1 MEDYPPS
8 YTEHNLPLVL
18 LLGLSPD
25 SLDDGSST
33 AQRQESGTRL
43 HIQSPQ
49 CESERARHLA
59 QHFLALD
66 GTLAAWNAT
75 ALPGPAATMKYRM
88 RSVGRTWTLA
98 PRKAAPPPQSPD
110 EGNRQSSP
118 SKHMELHSTL
128 SPLSPGSPLYPDGI
142 MTPMWLAKH
151 QNRVPCLVIAFF
163 EMSMSGGSSVD
174 DTIISDINA
183 VRAALL
189 RSGCKTKFAAI
200 LLSEKSIVRAPEL
213 EDRLTSI
220 RRTASLDSK
229 VGLFFQPPMS
239 SAAEV
244 STFVHGIFNTLQPVS
259 VEYYR
264 DLTKHA
270 RRKKARSFV
279 PVSTVATSKGG
290 PQALSSIAWNARYE
304 VKLGVF
310 AEFRSE
316 MDVAERHYSQ
326 AIEDLFNV
334 EGPFETT
341 PSWSPRF
348 DEVRLLSDVIAM
360 RVVRC
365 QLWNSITSG
374 AVQSWSNY
382 RVRMQDLVD
391 RRGKGTQTYS
401 WAAWES
407 RWAKTMSELVQRADL
422 PALKQ
427 SIKQSVE
434 DSSEIMVPLTYA
446 PPERTYASVDRTP
459 PFLMLHHPGYWL
471 RLATSATRLRWQR
484 ALKIPEEDRLPP
496 GQSPA
501 SALVER
507 SNAYDCYLVPEPDEE
522 YDLSGKAHVDHM
534 SSLSELSKASAQEL
548 AARGQARL
556 AAELMLALARD
567 LSRVERYAE
576 VLEVLSPLY
585 NESYWRQDHWL
596 LFGEVIPLLNQAAQA
611 VGDSEIVLA
620 TTWESLSDPTGLA
633 PGSQAKFTHCIDE
646 VAVRGGI
653 TVADYTDHQ
662 RHCPITPSFAFAES
676 ETFVGDSMGCQ
687 ITLSLPSSAR
697 AATVTLS
704 NISLRIGSYRPI
716 DLVHTVDDA
725 ASGITAINLHERD
738 GNLLGNCNLELRP
751 GQASTMNFTLVFRE
765 AREYRL
771 KEIALSV
778 KTDRFQLKH
787 TLNNIEHLQAKD
799 WLHDDEG
806 NGIRRGLHHHE
817 TTAVTVLPK
826 PPKLRIALVDLRSQ
840 YYVGERCT
848 LTMRVT
854 NDEAESV
861 TGSIRQ
867 IHDESGD
874 TALSI
879 RWEADDREYT
889 GADLYP
895 LQELH
900 PDDSALLT
908 LSIQAPLDAGTHA
921 IALDADYTLAG
932 EPFTA
937 LKRTLTLEI
946 VFATLFEAKFTLSP
960 ALHEDP
966 WPSYFT
972 SFSASESPEGVPH
985 LWRVGS
991 KLRSLADSSILIESV
1006 KAIVDHVGE
1015 DASCQIMDLDRLDQV
1030 TLSSQGVFER
1040 AFQLL
1045 TRKGSLDDRSPT
1057 AVELSL
1063 ELTWRRQD
1071 NDNVSTALVPIP
1083 RMTLPTSEPRVLCV
1097 HAESRDTG
1105 ADVVLQ
1111 YHLENPSS
1119 HFLTFAVTFEAND
1132 DFAFSGPKHR
1142 ALSLA
1147 PLSRHRIDYN
1157 LLVHGALD
1165 AVKGPGGPGRWIYPG
1180 LQVVDSY
1187 YQKTL
1192 RVQAAG
1198 NGVKLDAQKGL
1209 AVWVPASTE
1218 KR

>member
-8 YTEHNLPLVL
+8 YTKHNLPLVL

-49 CESERARHLA
+49 CDSERARHLA

-66 GTLAAWNAT
+66 GTQAAWNAT

-110 EGNRQSSP
+110 EANQQISP

-142 MTPMWLAKH
+142 ITPMWLAKH
-151 QNRVPCLVIAFF
+151 QDHVPCLVIAFF
-163 EMSMSGGSSVD
+163 EMSKSEGSSVD

-189 RSGCKTKFAAI
+189 RSGCKTKFAAV
-200 LLSEKSIVRAPEL
+200 LLSEKSIVRAPEI

-220 RRTASLDSK
+220 RRTTSLDSK
-229 VGLFFQPPMS
+229 TGLFFQPPMS

-270 RRKKARSFV
+270 RRKKARSSV
-279 PVSTVATSKGG
+279 PVSNVATSKGG
-290 PQALSSIAWNARYE
+290 PQALSSISWNARYE

-348 DEVRLLSDVIAM
+348 DEARLLSDAIAL

-365 QLWNSITSG
+365 QLWNSLTSG

-382 RVRMQDLVD
+382 RVRMQDLID
-391 RRGKGTQTYS
+391 RRGKGSQTYS

-407 RWAKTMSELVQRADL
+407 RWAKTMSKLVQRADL

-427 SIKQSVE
+427 SMKQSIE
-434 DSSEIMVPLTYA
+434 DSSEIIVPLTYA
-446 PPERTYASVDRTP
+446 PPERTYASMDRTP
-459 PFLMLHHPGYWL
+459 PFLMLHHAGYWL

-501 SALVER
+501 SALVGR
-507 SNAYDCYLVPEPDEE
+507 SNTYDCYLVPEPDEE
-522 YDLSGKAHVDHM
+522 YVLSGEAHAGHI
-534 SSLSELSKASAQEL
+534 SSLSELSRASAQEL
-548 AARGQARL
+548 AAHGQARL
-556 AAELMLALARD
+556 AAEVMLALARD
-567 LSRVERYAE
+567 LSCAERYAE

-585 NESYWRQDHWL
+585 NVSYWRQDHWL
-596 LFGEVIPLLNQAAQA
+596 LFGEVIPLLKQAAQA

-620 TTWESLSDPTGLA
+620 TTWESLNDPTRLT
-633 PGSQAKFTHCIDE
+633 PGSQADFTHCIDE
-646 VAVRGGI
+646 VGVRGGI
-653 TVADYTDHQ
+653 TVADYTDQQ
-662 RHCPITPSFAFAES
+662 RDCPIAVSFAFAES
-676 ETFVGDSMGCQ
+676 ETFVGDSMSCQ
-687 ITLSLPSSAR
+687 ITISLPSSAR

-704 NISLRIGSYRPI
+704 NISLRIGSHRPI
-716 DLVHTVDDA
+716 DLVHTADDA
-725 ASGITAINLHERD
+725 AFSITAVTLQERD

-771 KEIALSV
+771 KEIALSI

-787 TLNNIEHLQAKD
+787 ALNDIEHLQAKY
-799 WLHDDEG
+799 WLHDDDG
-806 NGIRRGLHHHE
+806 NRIRRGLNHHE
-817 TTAVTVLPK
+817 TTVVTVLPK
-826 PPKLRIALVDLRSQ
+826 PPKLRIAVVDLRSQ
-840 YYVGERCT
+840 YYVGEQCT
-848 LTMRVT
+848 LTIRVT
-854 NDEAESV
+854 NDEAQMV

-867 IHDESGD
+867 THDESED
-874 TALSI
+874 TMLST
-879 RWEADDREYT
+879 RWET
-889 GADLYP
+889 GGSQVDLCP

-900 PDDSALLT
+900 PDDSVLLK
-908 LSIQAPLDAGTHA
+908 LDVHAPLDAATHT
-921 IALDADYTLAG
+921 ITLDADYTLAG
-932 EPFTA
+932 EPFAA
-937 LKRTLTLEI
+937 LKRTFTLEI
-946 VFATLFEAKFTLSP
+946 VFATMFAAKFTLSP
-960 ALHEDP
+960 SLHADP

-972 SFSASESPEGVPH
+972 SPSAQESPEGVPH

-991 KLRSLADSSILIESV
+991 KLRSLADSPILIESAKV
-1006 KAIVDHVGE
+1006 IVDHIAD
-1015 DASCQIMDLDRLDQV
+1015 DASCQIIAMDGLGQV
-1030 TLSSQGVFER
+1030 TLSPQGVFER

-1045 TRKGSLDDRSPT
+1045 TRKTSLDDRGPT

-1063 ELTWRRQD
+1063 ELTWRRQG
-1071 NDNVSTALVPIP
+1071 NDTISSALVPIP
-1083 RMTLPTSEPRVLCV
+1083 RLTLSTSEPRALCV
-1097 HAESRDTG
+1097 GAVTGDTD
-1105 ADVVLQ
+1105 ANVVLQ

-1119 HFLTFAVTFEAND
+1119 HFLTFAITLEAND

-1147 PLSRHRIDYN
+1147 PLSRHRIEYH
-1157 LLVHGALD
+1157 LLVHGAGD
-1165 AVKGPGGPGRWIYPG
+1165 VVKGLGGPGHWIYPS

-1192 RVQAAG
+1192 RVQSAG
-1198 NGVKLDAQKGL
+1198 QGVKLDAQKGL
-1209 AVWVPASTE
+1209 AVWVPARTE